1 MDILLLV
8 SLIVLNGLFAMSEI
22 AVISSRDA
30 RLTKLAN
37 EGRRGAHSALILK
50 NNPTVFLSTVQIG
63 ITMVGI
69 LSGAI
74 GENALAEPL
83 TAWLGTLPAVQPY
96 AKPIALTVVVI
107 ALTYFSVVVGE
118 LVPKHLG
125 LLEPEKTASLV
136 ARPMRMLARVAKPLV
151 WFLSISSN
159 LLLRLMGTGSR
170 EESSV
175 TNEEIKLLM
184 EQGASTGV
192 FHESERVL
200 VSNVLRLDE
209 QPVVAI
215 MTHRQDVQV
224 LDLSKSEAE
233 IREYLIS
240 CPFSRII
247 ACRGGLENVVGLLRT
262 SDLLKAALA
271 CEPLQIERHLHKPL
285 FLPEYLTIT
294 QLLENFRKDY
304 LQCALIVDEYGDIQ
318 GFATLTDVLTAIVG
332 EVPSSNLAED
342 QDFIRREDGSWL
354 IDGGVSI
361 ERVKLMLDIKMYFPG
376 EKSHTFH
383 TLGGFIIHVLGRI
396 PKETDHFEE
405 QGYRFEVVDM
415 DRNRIDKILVSR
427 IPSGE

>member
-30 RLTKLAN
+30 RLKKLAN
-37 EGRRGAHSALILK
+37 EGRRGANSALILK

-96 AKPIALTVVVI
+96 AKPIALTVVVVT
-107 ALTYFSVVVGE
+107 LTYFSVVVGE

-215 MTHRQDVQV
+215 MTHRQDVQI

-271 CEPLQIERHLHKPL
+271 CEPLDIEQHLRKPL
-285 FLPEYLTIT
+285 FVPEYVTVT
-294 QLLENFRKDY
+294 QLLENFRKVH

-318 GFATLTDVLTAIVG
+318 GFVTLTDVLTAIVG

-361 ERVKLMLDIKMYFPG
+361 ERVKLMLDIKMDLPG

-415 DRNRIDKILVSR
+415 DRNRIDKILLSR
-427 IPSGE
+427 IPSIE

>member
-1 MDILLLV
+1 MDLALLLSLILL
-8 SLIVLNGLFAMSEI
+8 NGFFAMSEI

-30 RLTKLAN
+30 RLQKLAN
-37 EGRRGAHSALILK
+37 DGRRGANSALALK
-50 NNPTVFLSTVQIG
+50 NNPTAFLSTVQVG

-83 TAWLGTLPAVQPY
+83 TAWLGTLPVVQPY
-96 AKPIALTVVVI
+96 AKPIALTLVVI

-136 ARPMRMLARVAKPLV
+136 ARPMKMLARLAKPLV
-151 WFLSISSN
+151 WFFSTSSS
-159 LLLRLMGTGSR
+159 LLLRLTGAGSR
-170 EESSV
+170 EKSSV

-184 EQGASTGV
+184 EQGAAAGV
-192 FHESERVL
+192 FHESEQVL

-215 MTHRQDVQV
+215 MTHRQDIQV

-233 IREYLIS
+233 IRGYLAH

-247 ACRGGLENVVGLLRT
+247 ACRGGLEDVVGLLRT
-262 SDLLKAALA
+262 ADLLKNALA
-271 CEPLQIERHLHKPL
+271 CEPLAIEQHLRQPL
-285 FLPEYLTIT
+285 YVPEYVTTI
-294 QLLENFRKDY
+294 QLLDKFRKEY

-318 GFATLTDVLTAIVG
+318 GFVTLTDVLTAIVG
-332 EVPSSNLAED
+332 AVPSSHLSED
-342 QDFIRREDGSWL
+342 QEFIRREDGSWL
-354 IDGGVSI
+354 VDGGVAI
-361 ERVKLMLDIKMYFPG
+361 ERVKILLEIKQDLPG
-376 EKSHTFH
+376 EKSNTFH
-383 TLGGFIIHVLGRI
+383 TLGGYIIHMLGRI

-405 QGYRFEVVDM
+405 HGYRFEVVDM
-415 DRNRIDKILVSR
+415 DNNRIDKILVSR
-427 IPSGE
+427 TTSL